1 MIVTLI
7 AAVSSNNVIG
17 KNNQLIWHLPADLK
31 HFRQLTT
38 GHTVFMG
45 RKTYGSIG
53 KPLPNRR
60 NVVISRTFTNIEGC
74 EVVASLEDGL
84 KLCAEQ
90 EEVFVIGGA
99 EIYRQALPIANRIEL
114 TQIHR
119 DFEGDTFFPETDP
132 QEWQE
137 TNRQDFPRDEKNLL
151 SYSFIT
157 LNRKIG
163 NASFIN

>member
-7 AAVSSNNVIG
+7 VAVSSNNVIG
-17 KNNQLIWHLPADLK
+17 KNNQLIWHLPADMK
-31 HFRQLTT
+31 HFKQLTT

-45 RKTYGSIG
+45 RKTYDSIG

-60 NVVISRTFTNIEGC
+60 NIVISRNIKNIAGC

-84 KLCAEQ
+84 KLCAD
-90 EEVFVIGGA
+90 EEEIFVIGGA
-99 EIYRQALPIANRIEL
+99 EIYRQALPIANQIEL
-114 TQIHR
+114 TRVHQ
-119 DFEGDTFFPETDP
+119 DFEGDTFFPKIDL

-137 TNRQDFPRDEKNLL
+137 TNRRDFVPDEKNLL

-157 LNRKIG
+157 LNR
-163 NASFIN
+163 